1 MKIELDGIYLRFVE
15 PNDAKAALA
24 YLERNREFFRPFDP
38 YRPPEHFSEAGQ
50 RSLLEASTKRRADGD
65 EYPFGIFLTADDSL
79 IGRVTLS
86 NIVRRAFQNAYIGY
100 SLDREHN
107 GRGFMTAAVSATVD
121 FAFGPGDLHR
131 VQAAVMPDN
140 IPSIRVVEKAGFR
153 KEGFAPNYLRING
166 RWRDHNLYATT
177 TEDRGTHTGRFR

>member
-1 MKIELDGIYLRFVE
+1 MKIELGDIYLRFVE
-15 PNDAKAALA
+15 PDDAVVALA

-38 YRPPEHFSEAGQ
+38 YRPPEHFSEGGQ
-50 RSLLEASTKRRADGD
+50 RTLLEASAKRRMEGD
-65 EYPFGIFLTADDSL
+65 EYPFGIFLSADDSL

-100 SLDREHN
+100 SLDRDHN

-121 FAFGPGDLHR
+121 YAFGPGELHR

-140 IPSIRVVEKAGFR
+140 VASIRVVEKAGFR

-177 TEDRGTHTGRFR
+177 VEDRGTPTGRFR